1 MTGLDKVVV
10 RILSEAENDAGRMI
24 REAEERSREISEA
37 ADEKIAQ
44 MRRASE
50 EEILAESES
59 IFSRAESSA
68 GMQKRNIILR
78 AKGAALDRA
87 FAEAEAALNSLPD
100 DEYVGLLSSL
110 AKRVITGT
118 GAVACSVKLNA
129 ADRSRA
135 GEALIARLSSD
146 FPGIRFT
153 LSDDAARISGGM
165 LLDLGDVDADCST
178 AALVSEFR
186 ADLEA
191 NVCELL
197 FEIAPKVGQ

>member
-1 MTGLDKVVV
+1 MTGLDKVVA
-10 RILSEAENDAGRMI
+10 RILSEAEDDAGRMI
-24 REAEERSREISEA
+24 KEAEARSREISEA

-44 MRRASE
+44 MRKASE

-68 GMQKRNIILR
+68 GMQKRNIILK

-87 FAEAEAALNSLPD
+87 FAEAENALNSLPA

-110 AKRVITGT
+110 AKRVIPGT
-118 GAVACSVKLNA
+118 GATACSVKLND
-129 ADRSRA
+129 ADRRRA
-135 GEALIARLSSD
+135 GEALIARLSTD
-146 FPGIRFT
+146 FPGVRFT
-153 LSDDAARISGGM
+153 LSDDVARISGGM

-178 AALVSEFR
+178 AALVAEYR
-186 ADLEA
+186 ADLET